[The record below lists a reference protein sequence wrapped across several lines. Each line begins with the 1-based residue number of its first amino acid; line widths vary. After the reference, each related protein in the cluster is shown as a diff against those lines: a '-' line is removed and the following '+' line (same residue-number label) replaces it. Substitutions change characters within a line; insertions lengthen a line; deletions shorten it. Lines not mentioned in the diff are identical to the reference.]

1 MVTFVYT
8 QLTVNQE
15 TLLTFS
21 APMQLPNANNASY
34 LAKLL
39 EKKDRFS
46 SIAATLV
53 PNLVRPNSYQKTFI
67 IYGKHYSRA
76 DFWFLFHRL
85 IQNKALLKS
94 STFLISVPFLSPS
107 GQTPSLI
114 YPNCSLLC
122 LISHRS

>member
-76 DFWFLFHRL
+76 NFWFLFHRL
-85 IQNKALLKS
+85 IQNKAFS
-94 STFLISVPFLSPS
+94 SLVPSSYLSTSCPPLDRLPAS
-107 GQTPSLI
+107 FTPTVLS
-114 YPNCSLLC
+114 SA
-122 LISHRS
+122 